1 MREREVLGRSGF
13 VMSIVRYQRRAGRP
27 VGRPHIITRGFI
39 FAPGAEDL
47 LAQAEDVTMSAAS
60 ARPGTPSA
68 EVESQVQAAL
78 SKFLYQETKSRPVV
92 IPVVI
97 EV

>member
-1 MREREVLGRSGF
+1 
-13 VMSIVRYQRRAGRP
+13 VRYERSTGRP

-47 LAQAEDVTMSAAS
+47 LARAEEVTLSAAS
-60 ARPGTPSA
+60 AKPGTAPA
-68 EVESQVQAAL
+68 EVESQVQKAL
-78 SKFLYQETKSRPVV
+78 SRFFYRETRSRPVV
-92 IPVVI
+92 IPVVM